1 MRVVHVAPTPFGHTG
16 IFGGGERY
24 PLELARALARHVDC
38 ELVTFGARATVR
50 EPGGLRVRVLRPVL
64 ELGHPAHPLAPGLP
78 AAVSGADVVHTH
90 HTHSAP
96 SRMAALVAR
105 TCRRAAVTTDHGLP
119 GGALRGALLPL
130 FQRFL
135 MVSEYSARELG
146 SPSSRTRVIH
156 GGVDGDRFRPDSR
169 QRRRGVLFVGR
180 ITPHKGVDRLIRAL
194 PADVDLTVVGTAGHD
209 RDAPERDY
217 PDLLHHL
224 ARGRAR
230 FAGAVPEDELPG
242 LYQRAAVVALPS
254 VDVTCYGR
262 RIAIVELLGLAAL
275 EAMASGTPV
284 VCSRIGGLPEVVEHG
299 VTGLLVE
306 PGDVRGLHDALERI
320 LRDRALAARLGR
332 NARERALERF
342 TWDACAR
349 RCIAAYEELAGRGQ
363 PTGAR

>member
-38 ELVTFGARATVR
+38 ELITFGAPATVP
-50 EPGGLRVRVLRPVL
+50 EPGGLRVRVLRPVV
-64 ELGHPAHPLAPGLP
+64 ELGHPAHPIAPRLP
-78 AAVSGADVVHTH
+78 VAVAGADVVHTH

-105 TCRRAAVTTDHGLP
+105 SCRSATVTTDHGLP
-119 GGALRGALLPL
+119 GGRWRGALLPL

-135 MVSEYSARELG
+135 MVSEYSARQLR
-146 SPSSRTRVIH
+146 SPSSRTRVIY
-156 GGVDGDRFRPDSR
+156 GGVDGDRFRPDPR
-169 QRRRGVLFVGR
+169 RTRRGVLYVGR
-180 ITPHKGVDRLIRAL
+180 ITPHKGIDRLIRAL
-194 PADVDLTVVGTAGHD
+194 PADLDLTVVGTAGHD

-217 PDLLHHL
+217 PDLLYRL
-224 ARGRAR
+224 ARGRAVR
-230 FAGAVPEDELPG
+230 FAGAVPEDELPR
-242 LYQRAAVVALPS
+242 LYQGAAVVALPS

-275 EAMASGTPV
+275 EAMASGTPL
-284 VCSRIGGLPEVVEHG
+284 VCSRIGGLTEVVEHG

-306 PGDVRGLHDALERI
+306 PGDVDGLHDALERI
-320 LRDRALAARLGR
+320 VRDRALSARLGR
-332 NARERALERF
+332 NGRERALERF

-349 RCIAAYEELAGRGQ
+349 RCLAAYEEVAGRGQ
-363 PTGAR
+363 PT

>member
-1 MRVVHVAPTPFGHTG
+1 
-16 IFGGGERY
+16 
-24 PLELARALARHVDC
+24 
-38 ELVTFGARATVR
+38 
-50 EPGGLRVRVLRPVL
+50 
-64 ELGHPAHPLAPGLP
+64 
-78 AAVSGADVVHTH
+78 
-90 HTHSAP
+90 
-96 SRMAALVAR
+96 
-105 TCRRAAVTTDHGLP
+105 
-119 GGALRGALLPL
+119 
-130 FQRFL
+130 
-135 MVSEYSARELG
+135 
-146 SPSSRTRVIH
+146 
-156 GGVDGDRFRPDSR
+156 
-169 QRRRGVLFVGR
+169 
-180 ITPHKGVDRLIRAL
+180 
-194 PADVDLTVVGTAGHD
+194 
-209 RDAPERDY
+209 
-217 PDLLHHL
+217 
-224 ARGRAR
+224 
-230 FAGAVPEDELPG
+230 LPG